1 MLNKDERTSLAKRAS
16 SGLQEVLDF
25 FATQATDSNGGFFGK
40 VDRDLHPIADAER
53 SLVFTAR
60 MLWTYAAAHRI
71 LKQDRW
77 LQVAMHALDAIET
90 QFLDPVWGGGYW
102 GLRADGS
109 PAQDRKYVYGQSF
122 LIYGGAELMRAS
134 GETRGLRL
142 AKDVYALLEA
152 HCADKIHGGY
162 FETYRRDWA
171 RIPESF
177 NIPDPALGSKA
188 LNTHLHLI
196 ESYTN
201 LMRVWKDEDLHAK
214 VGELI
219 RIMSSKLLDTES
231 YHYKPYMTD
240 DWGITR
246 SLFSYGHDIEGAWLL
261 VEAAQAWGDADT
273 IRQCIPIATRIADA
287 CAQALDP
294 NSSGMY
300 AENVEGEIVRDMV
313 WWVQAEAVVG
323 FLNAYELTGEEKY
336 LDWMYRVWDYIDKR
350 VVDREG
356 GVYRDWLSD
365 ASLPPDHPKNRY
377 PINGWKTPYHN
388 GRMYMEILER
398 LEHWEE
404 RQSEFETYKRGR

>member
-1 MLNKDERTSLAKRAS
+1 MLNHDERESLAKRAKR
-16 SGLQEVLDF
+16 GLEEVLDF
-25 FATQATDSNGGFFGK
+25 FAIRATDPNGGFFGK
-40 VDRDLHPIADAER
+40 VDRDLQPVADAER

-60 MLWTYAAAHRI
+60 MLWTYAAAYRI
-71 LKQDRW
+71 LQQERW
-77 LQVAMHALDAIET
+77 LRVARHALDSIET

-102 GLRADGS
+102 GVRADGS

-122 LIYGGAELMRAS
+122 LIYGGAELMRAC
-134 GETRGLRL
+134 GDERGLRL
-142 AKDVYALLEA
+142 AKTVYALLEE
-152 HCADKIHGGY
+152 HCSDKVHGGY
-162 FETYRRDWA
+162 FETYRRDWV

-201 LMRVWKDEDLHAK
+201 LMRVWDDKDLHAK

-219 RIMSSKLLDTES
+219 QIMSSKLLDTET

-240 DWGITR
+240 DWGVTR

-261 VEAAQAWGDADT
+261 VEAAQAHGDAGT
-273 IRQCIPIATRIADA
+273 VRQCIPIAVRIAEA

-294 NSSGMY
+294 ESGGMY
-300 AENVEGEIVRDMV
+300 AENVEGHVVRDMV

-336 LDWMYRVWDYIDKR
+336 LDWMYRVWDYIDKH

-356 GVYRDWLSD
+356 GIYREWLSD
-365 ASLPPDHPKNRY
+365 AALPADHPKNRY

-388 GRMYMEILER
+388 GRMYMEVLER

-404 RQSEFETYKRGR
+404 RQKEFAR